1 MDRLKWIFYRF
12 CFFLGLATATYC
24 SYAQVTSWMHPP
36 TTPVVAPSAPTQA
49 FAPTFFPT
57 LPFPSAP
64 VAPVAPSLEKSAPVL
79 TSQALAMAP
88 SPSATPEASP
98 TPEATAQGE
107 VPPQDGFA
115 PIATVEPLPAF
126 MNPES
131 WMALYQQGLR
141 TPAQEA
147 PARSSDVAAVQAPT
161 QAQGMFLPSP
171 DAAAVTPG
179 ATGSNG
185 VPSSGSS
192 SSWSSSSGQASLLG
206 AQDLTA
212 LQAPL
217 QGLLPDQ
224 VVTVSGLFCGN
235 GLQGRGCSP
244 ERRMMVHSSRF
255 SLNEGLH
262 EQVMVAF
269 SGSNPGNLELSLSLR
284 LQDAAGKDST
294 LSGTVRVS
302 EVRVRQES
310 REGRQLRVLE
320 MKAPDIEIRS
330 GERLRKVQIRIVMD
344 GASGEELSI
353 LPESS
358 ISFVRKSVATS
369 PLPWNFASPALV
381 GQGDPALI
389 ADEIPYSMSVEKS
402 R

>member
-1 MDRLKWIFYRF
+1 
-12 CFFLGLATATYC
+12 
-24 SYAQVTSWMHPP
+24 
-36 TTPVVAPSAPTQA
+36 
-49 FAPTFFPT
+49 
-57 LPFPSAP
+57 
-64 VAPVAPSLEKSAPVL
+64 
-79 TSQALAMAP
+79 
-88 SPSATPEASP
+88 
-98 TPEATAQGE
+98 
-107 VPPQDGFA
+107 
-115 PIATVEPLPAF
+115 
-126 MNPES
+126 
-131 WMALYQQGLR
+131 
-141 TPAQEA
+141 
-147 PARSSDVAAVQAPT
+147 
-161 QAQGMFLPSP
+161 
-171 DAAAVTPG
+171 
-179 ATGSNG
+179 
-185 VPSSGSS
+185 
-192 SSWSSSSGQASLLG
+192 
-206 AQDLTA
+206 
-212 LQAPL
+212 
-217 QGLLPDQ
+217 
-224 VVTVSGLFCGN
+224 
-235 GLQGRGCSP
+235 
-244 ERRMMVHSSRF
+244 MMVHSSRF

-262 EQVMVAF
+262 EQAMVAF